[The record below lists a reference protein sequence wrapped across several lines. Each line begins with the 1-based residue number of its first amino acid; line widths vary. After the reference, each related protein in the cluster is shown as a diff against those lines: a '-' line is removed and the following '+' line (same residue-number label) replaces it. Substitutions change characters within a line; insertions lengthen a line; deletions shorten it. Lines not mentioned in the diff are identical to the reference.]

1 MPSSPSTPEAAP
13 LARPSAST
21 LGCPAGT
28 LSGSAYIA
36 GHLVPPER
44 MGPLNEVADWRA
56 VRDQLPLWLARDGYL
71 VLRNVL
77 PVDLVQ
83 AARQDVLARLASVGE
98 IAEPIEAAVATGTS
112 QREVMHPDLNAYW
125 RSVCESPV
133 LRAATHGPAL
143 TEISAAVLGGP
154 TKPFDFLWLRTM
166 LEGRA
171 SPLHFDH
178 VYMNRGTPHLITI
191 WVPLG
196 HIAVEGGPLVVVE
209 GSNQFTDLQAIYRG
223 VDVDRDGL
231 PGSFPDDA
239 VAFAASRGARLLTTH
254 FNPGDVILFDMF
266 TLHGSCDNRMGGG
279 RVRLSCDVR
288 WQLAGEAED
297 DRWYGSPP
305 KGHGDLSY
313 GGLNGARPL
322 GQAYIAR

>member
-1 MPSSPSTPEAAP
+1 MPSNPLPNEAA
-13 LARPSAST
+13 SV
-21 LGCPAGT
+21 AGT
-28 LSGSAYIA
+28 SLRAIATQTGALTGHAHIA
-36 GHLVPPER
+36 GHSVPAQWL
-44 MGPLNEVADWRA
+44 GPLNEVPDWGA
-56 VRDQLPLWLARDGYL
+56 VRDQLPQLLERDGYL
-71 VLRNVL
+71 LLRNAL
-77 PVDLVQ
+77 PVEQVKR
-83 AARQDVLARLASVGE
+83 ARQDVLERLAAVGE
-98 IAEPIEAAVATGTS
+98 IAQPVEAAIATGTS
-112 QREVMHPDLNAYW
+112 RRAALHPDLNSFW
-125 RSVCESPV
+125 RGVCESPL

-143 TEISAAVLGGP
+143 AEISAAVLGGA

-178 VYMNRGTPHLITI
+178 VYMNRGTPNMVTI

-196 HIAVEGGPLVVVE
+196 DVSVEGGPLVVVE
-209 GSNQFTDLQAIYRG
+209 GSNRFADLQDRYRG

-231 PGSFPDDA
+231 PGSFPQDA
-239 VAFAASRGARLLTTH
+239 VAFATSRNARLLTAN
-254 FNPGDVILFDMF
+254 FNIGDVIVFDMF

-288 WQLAGEAED
+288 WQRAGEAED
-297 DRWYGSPP
+297 DRWFGSPP

-322 GQAYIAR
+322 GQPYIAR

>member
-1 MPSSPSTPEAAP
+1 MQSPPSNNDTPHFAGPSQSMNLAPAA
-13 LARPSAST
+13 T
-21 LGCPAGT
+21 LQ
-28 LSGSAYIA
+28 GSAYIA
-36 GHLVPPER
+36 GHLVPPDR
-44 MGPLNEVADWRA
+44 IGPLNEVADWRA
-56 VRDQLPLWLARDGYL
+56 AHEQLPQWLARDGYL
-71 VLRNVL
+71 VLRNAL
-77 PVDLVQ
+77 PVDLVK
-83 AARQDVLARLASVGE
+83 AARQDVLTRLASVGE

-112 QREVMHPDLNAYW
+112 KREAMHPDLNAYW

-143 TEISAAVLGGP
+143 AEISAAVLGGP

-178 VYMNRGTPHLITI
+178 VYMNRGTPNMITV

-196 HIAVEGGPLVVVE
+196 NVAVEGGPLVVVE
-209 GSNQFTDLQAIYRG
+209 GSNKFTDLQDKYRG

-239 VAFAASRGARLLTTH
+239 VAFAASRGARLLTTN
-254 FNPGDVILFDMF
+254 FNIGDVILFDMF

-322 GQAYIAR
+322 GQPYIAR

>member
-1 MPSSPSTPEAAP
+1 MPSSTLPNQTASVARP
-13 LARPSAST
+13 LAEAIPSQAAA
-21 LGCPAGT
+21 LAGQ
-28 LSGSAYIA
+28 AYIA
-36 GHLVPPER
+36 GRSVPPELL
-44 MGPLNEVADWRA
+44 GALNDVPDWRT
-56 VRDQLPLWLARDGYL
+56 VRDELPQMLERDGYVL
-71 VLRNVL
+71 LRNAL
-77 PVDLVQ
+77 PVDQVMN
-83 AARQDVLARLASVGE
+83 ARQDVLERLAAVGE
-98 IAEPIEAAVATGTS
+98 IAQPAEAAVATGTS
-112 QREVMHPDLNAYW
+112 RREALQPDLNAYW
-125 RSVCESPV
+125 RGVCESPV

-143 TEISAAVLGGP
+143 AEISAAVLGGT

-178 VYMNRGTPHLITI
+178 VYMNRGTPNMVTI

-196 HIAVEGGPLVVVE
+196 NVSVEGGPLVVVE
-209 GSNQFTDLQAIYRG
+209 GSNRFTDLQDRYRG

-231 PGSFPDDA
+231 PGSFPEDA
-239 VAFAASRGARLLTTH
+239 VAFATNRHTRLLTAN
-254 FNPGDVILFDMF
+254 FNIGDVIVFDMF

-288 WQLAGEAED
+288 WQRAGEAED

-322 GQAYIAR
+322 GQPYVAR

>member
-1 MPSSPSTPEAAP
+1 MQSSLSTPNGTPVAPSSNAMN
-13 LARPSAST
+13 ASQ
-21 LGCPAGT
+21 AGT
-28 LSGSAYIA
+28 LSGNAYIA
-36 GHLVPPER
+36 GQLVPADR
-44 MGPLNEVADWRA
+44 IGALNEVADWRA
-56 VRDQLPLWLARDGYL
+56 VRDQLPQLLARDGYL
-71 VLRNVL
+71 VLRNAL
-77 PVDLVQ
+77 PVDLVK
-83 AARQDVLARLASVGE
+83 AARQDVLERLASVGE

-112 QREVMHPDLNAYW
+112 HREAMHPDLNAYW
-125 RSVCESPV
+125 RSVCESAV
-133 LRAATHGPAL
+133 LRTATHGPAL
-143 TEISAAVLGGP
+143 AEISAAVLGGP

-178 VYMNRGTPHLITI
+178 VYMNRGTPNMITI

-196 HIAVEGGPLVVVE
+196 NVAVEGGPLVVVE
-209 GSNQFTDLQAIYRG
+209 GSNTFTDLQDQYRG

-231 PGSFPDDA
+231 PGSFPNDA
-239 VAFAASRGARLLTTH
+239 VAFAASRGARLLTTN
-254 FNPGDVILFDMF
+254 FNIGDVILFDMF

-288 WQLAGEAED
+288 WQLAGEPED

-305 KGHGDLSY
+305 KGHGNLSY

>member
-1 MPSSPSTPEAAP
+1 MPSRHTSNQAASVAQHSNKSTVTQAA
-13 LARPSAST
+13 AV
-21 LGCPAGT
+21 
-28 LSGSAYIA
+28 SGHAYIA
-36 GHLVPPER
+36 GVRVQPER
-44 MGPLNEVADWRA
+44 LGPLNDIPDWRA
-56 VRDQLPLWLARDGYL
+56 VRDQLPQLLERDGYL
-71 VLRNVL
+71 LLRNAL
-77 PVDLVQ
+77 PADQ
-83 AARQDVLARLASVGE
+83 IQKARQDVLERLAGVGE
-98 IAEPIEAAVATGTS
+98 IAQPIEAAVATGTS
-112 QREVMHPDLNAYW
+112 RREALHPDLNSFW

-143 TEISAAVLGGP
+143 AELSAAVLGGA

-178 VYMNRGTPHLITI
+178 VYMNRGTLNMVTI

-196 HIAVEGGPLVVVE
+196 NVAVEGGPLVVVE
-209 GSNQFTDLQAIYRG
+209 GSNRFTDLQDRYRG

-239 VAFAASRGARLLTTH
+239 VAFATSRNTRLLTAN
-254 FNPGDVILFDMF
+254 FNIGDVIVFDMF

-288 WQLAGEAED
+288 WQRAGEAED
-297 DRWYGSPP
+297 DRWFGSPP
-305 KGHGDLSY
+305 SGHGNLSY
-313 GGLNGARPL
+313 GGLNGARPM
-322 GQAYIAR
+322 GQPYIAR

>member
-1 MPSSPSTPEAAP
+1 MPTNPLPKEAA
-13 LARPSAST
+13 AVA
-21 LGCPAGT
+21 PACTTETPNRAAAVAGQ
-28 LSGSAYIA
+28 AYIA
-36 GHLVPPER
+36 GRSVPSER
-44 MGPLNEVADWRA
+44 LGTLNDVPDWRA
-56 VRDQLPLWLARDGYL
+56 VRDQLPQRLERDGYL
-71 VLRNVL
+71 LLRNAL
-77 PVDLVQ
+77 PVDQVRQ
-83 AARQDVLARLASVGE
+83 ARHDVLQRLAAVGE
-98 IAEPIEAAVATGTS
+98 IAQPIEAAVATGTS
-112 QREVMHPDLNAYW
+112 RREELHPDLNAFW
-125 RSVCESPV
+125 RGVCESPV

-143 TEISAAVLGGP
+143 AEISAAVLGGA
-154 TKPFDFLWLRTM
+154 TQPFDFLWLRTM

-178 VYMNRGTPHLITI
+178 VYMNRGTPNMVTI

-196 HIAVEGGPLVVVE
+196 NVPVEGGPLVVVE
-209 GSNQFTDLQAIYRG
+209 GSNRFSDLQDRYRG

-239 VAFAASRGARLLTTH
+239 IAFAASRNTRLLTAS
-254 FNPGDVILFDMF
+254 FNIGDVIVFDMF

-288 WQLAGEAED
+288 WQRAGEAQD
-297 DRWYGSPP
+297 DRWFGSPP

-322 GQAYIAR
+322 GQPYIAR